1 MDKVTLKLKR
11 HETFSIREGWIE
23 KGLIKC
29 SSNPQCFQKDKGTKE
44 LGLGSN
50 MVKSLRYWL
59 QACNLLKFGQKG
71 ADFSAL
77 GNLLLATDRYLE
89 NDFSWWMIHLYLV
102 TNFEDAPVFNSFF
115 NMPYSSFDKEFVLRY
130 LKEYYTNNNYE
141 IGSESS
147 LDSDVSILLKSYY
160 SDDDKNPEENTNCPL
175 ARLNLLDAYDKKTFK
190 KISPSYDSLDFRV
203 VYQAIIMC
211 YENDIKN
218 GKLSFNIEDLYD
230 RENNPL
236 RVFNISRS
244 MLFAYLEEMKK
255 NGFIDLIKTAG
266 LNTVYIDKIMC
277 LSDLFKSYYKKK
289 VS

>member
-1 MDKVTLKLKR
+1 MDKVALKLKR

-29 SSNPQCFQKDKGTKE
+29 STNPQCFQKDKGTKE

-59 QACNLLKFGQKG
+59 QACNLLKFGPKG
-71 ADFSAL
+71 ADFTAL

-89 NDFSWWMIHLYLV
+89 NNFSWWMIHLNLV
-102 TNFEDAPVFNSFF
+102 TNFEDAPVFNSIF
-115 NMPYSSFDKEFVLRY
+115 NMTYSSFDKEFVLRY

-141 IGSESS
+141 IGAESS
-147 LDSDVSILLKSYY
+147 LDSDVSIFLKSYY
-160 SDDDKNPEENTNCPL
+160 SDDDKNPEENINCPL
-175 ARLNLLDAYDKKTFK
+175 SRLNLLDAYDKKTFK

-211 YENDIKN
+211 YENEIKN

-230 RENNPL
+230 RDNNPL
-236 RVFNISRS
+236 RIFNISKS

-266 LNTVYIDKIMC
+266 LNTVYIDNVMC
-277 LSDLFKSYYKKK
+277 MSDLFKSYYKKK